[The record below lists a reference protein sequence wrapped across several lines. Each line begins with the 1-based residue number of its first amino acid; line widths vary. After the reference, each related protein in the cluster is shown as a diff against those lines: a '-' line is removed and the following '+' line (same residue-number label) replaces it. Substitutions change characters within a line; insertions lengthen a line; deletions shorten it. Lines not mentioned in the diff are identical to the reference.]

1 MKRTKLAARYAKALF
16 EFAEELG
23 KVEEI
28 SKDILLVDDTF
39 DHNEELRFAF
49 NSPIVKGDKKAAIMK
64 DIFESRISEPTYRY
78 LMLILKKGRELQ
90 LDTICS
96 EYVKIYKA
104 SKNIVTMDV
113 FSAQTLEAD
122 VLEKLKAKVAGET
135 HANIE
140 VVEHVKPELIGGIV
154 IRYNDYMV
162 DASIQ
167 HSINQLKKELTDKTY
182 QINF

>member
-1 MKRTKLAARYAKALF
+1 
-16 EFAEELG
+16 
-23 KVEEI
+23 
-28 SKDILLVDDTF
+28 
-39 DHNEELRFAF
+39 
-49 NSPIVKGDKKAAIMK
+49 
-64 DIFESRISEPTYRY
+64 
-78 LMLILKKGRELQ
+78 
-90 LDTICS
+90 
-96 EYVKIYKA
+96 
-104 SKNIVTMDV
+104 MDV